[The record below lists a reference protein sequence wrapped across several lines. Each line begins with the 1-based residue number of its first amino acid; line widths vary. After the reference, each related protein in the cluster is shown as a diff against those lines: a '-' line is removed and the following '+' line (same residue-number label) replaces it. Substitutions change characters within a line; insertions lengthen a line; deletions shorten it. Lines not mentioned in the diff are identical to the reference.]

1 MRGDKMKRRT
11 RWERVYNPIIGMRF
25 FDGGDYSLG
34 FFTIEKL
41 WVCKEYDKH
50 AVTPNGS
57 HWFTK
62 RMMQVRTDSGLV
74 YKMPFIPWL
83 DVCTADGKNTLSDL
97 YNENP
102 NMNKKSW
109 W

>member
-1 MRGDKMKRRT
+1 MKQRT
-11 RWERVYNPIIGMRF
+11 KWKRVYNPIIGMRF

-34 FFTIEKL
+34 IFTIEKL
-41 WVCKEYDKH
+41 WVCKEYEKH
-50 AVTPNGS
+50 AETPNGS

-62 RMMQVRTDSGLV
+62 HMMQVRTDSGLV
-74 YKMPFIPWL
+74 YKMPFVPWL
-83 DVCTADGKNTLSDL
+83 KIFTADGKKALSDL

>member
-1 MRGDKMKRRT
+1 
-11 RWERVYNPIIGMRF
+11 MRF

-50 AVTPNGS
+50 AITPNGS

-74 YKMPFIPWL
+74 YKMPFVPWL
-83 DVCTADGKNTLSDL
+83 KIFTADGKKALSDL

-102 NMNKKSW
+102 NMHKKSW